1 MPKRFRLV
9 HPKQS
14 AAPRSKQ
21 EHDRRGPGAGTTVYK
36 HLHKARRHPG
46 GRREDADVDDPLLLL
61 ARQASEDG
69 QAARAFTHPTTLT
82 QEDQQLLDAAVQ
94 RILRPSEQ
102 GGIKRTRS
110 GEKAVHDIRDM
121 LTRLSNQV
129 AQSKAESKET
139 IDGLHAN
146 VAEALEKWDAAD
158 ALLTALRKEK
168 AELQR
173 QLTREQARPKL
184 PQTRKENV
192 QRSVCW

>member
-1 MPKRFRLV
+1 MTDEDATALLLSVGRN
-9 HPKQS
+9 S
-14 AAPRSKQ
+14 
-21 EHDRRGPGAGTTVYK
+21 PGAD
-36 HLHKARRHPG
+36 PG
-46 GRREDADVDDPLLLL
+46 AHESSPSTSLSAD
-61 ARQASEDG
+61 
-69 QAARAFTHPTTLT
+69 
-82 QEDQQLLDAAVQ
+82 DQQLLDAAVQ

-121 LTRLSNQV
+121 LTRLSNQI

-139 IDGLHAN
+139 IEGLQTE
-146 VAEALEKWDAAD
+146 VLEALEKWEAAD

-184 PQTRKENV
+184 PQTRKEDV
-192 QRSVCW
+192 QRSVFW

>member
-1 MPKRFRLV
+1 MPKRAGL
-9 HPKQS
+9 KTIK
-14 AAPRSKQ
+14 RSKHPQ
-21 EHDRRGPGAGTTVYK
+21 SRADHDRRGAGTSASQYRTHHRSRSRAATSPVS
-36 HLHKARRHPG
+36 
-46 GRREDADVDDPLLLL
+46 EEDVDQNAELLLSL
-61 ARQASEDG
+61 ARDDSDAGASSP
-69 QAARAFTHPTTLT
+69 ASALT
-82 QEDQQLLDAAVQ
+82 AEDQQLLDAAVQ
-94 RILRPSEQ
+94 RILRPADQ

-129 AQSKAESKET
+129 VQSKAEHKEA
-139 IDGLHAN
+139 IEGLQAD
-146 VAEALEKWDAAD
+146 VADALEKWEAAD
-158 ALLTALRKEK
+158 ALLTAVRKEK